1 MRVPQLPGNSGDPP
15 SIIPAFTYSP
25 GYRLF
30 QLLIPE
36 LDPGGDKVGGFGP
49 DLFKPLKRS
58 RRGSLASLPLSA
70 LT

>member
-1 MRVPQLPGNSGDPP
+1 MGIPLASV
-15 SIIPAFTYSP
+15 PAFTYSP

-30 QLLIPE
+30 QLLKSE
-36 LDPGGDKVGGFGP
+36 LDPGGDKAGGFGP
-49 DLFKPLKRS
+49 DLSKALKRS